1 MLARIDSTPGGFTVE
16 SMDVAKI
23 QREVLRLRPSQRKKL
38 TAWMVSEFPV
48 LSVDGLM
55 AKAAR
60 GVKAGVWTPTPP
72 TEDNIPKG
80 TKLERALH
88 VAGRLG
94 IRK

>member
-1 MLARIDSTPGGFTVE
+1 
-16 SMDVAKI
+16 MDVAKI

-48 LSVDGLM
+48 LSVDRLM
-55 AKAAR
+55 AKAVQD
-60 GVKAGVWTPTPP
+60 VKAGVRAPTLP

-80 TKLERALH
+80 KTLERVLQ
-88 VAGRLG
+88 VAGQLG